1 MRIDWSLLGPPGARS
16 VEWPRPPGGVAP
28 TPPPA
33 AVHATTAATTP
44 PARPPPFIPVST
56 PPSSPSPQTPS
67 ASQPTRPPLQNA
79 TAVTGAAAILS
90 PSGPPLWSLSPPAQP
105 PQTPTNASKPP
116 ASSQRHPEASRITD
130 APVHD
135 AAAIAAPSTPAH
147 TTPLSA
153 DASPATAT
161 WRLGG
166 APLLVG
172 LAVAIIVLL
181 GAGGTTLVFRRRS
194 RTLPS
199 ETNGGVELTAASDAT
214 NDAVDLEGEDKAKE
228 AEHSVREAMMLAA
241 KAVKS
246 ARVNPV
252 RKPRA
257 DHRVKYEQTSRESSD
272 EREL

>member
-1 MRIDWSLLGPPGARS
+1 M
-16 VEWPRPPGGVAP
+16 
-28 TPPPA
+28 
-33 AVHATTAATTP
+33 
-44 PARPPPFIPVST
+44 
-56 PPSSPSPQTPS
+56 
-67 ASQPTRPPLQNA
+67 
-79 TAVTGAAAILS
+79 
-90 PSGPPLWSLSPPAQP
+90 
-105 PQTPTNASKPP
+105 
-116 ASSQRHPEASRITD
+116 
-130 APVHD
+130 
-135 AAAIAAPSTPAH
+135 
-147 TTPLSA
+147 
-153 DASPATAT
+153 
-161 WRLGG
+161 
-166 APLLVG
+166 
-172 LAVAIIVLL
+172 L